1 MEEKRVPASVYAE
14 MTPNPATM
22 KFVANKF
29 LVGPDEQADYETM
42 AETKGSSLLAEELFN
57 FPFVKRVF
65 IAANFVAVTKTDN
78 IDWDFITM
86 ELRDYVREFVAQ
98 GKEAVSKLPEA
109 KKEEIKESQP
119 KKVIAESDYDDE
131 IRNLL
136 NEYVRPA
143 VENDGGAIEYLGF
156 ENGKVSVVMKGACSG
171 CPSSSQTLQGGILTL
186 LKEHIPAVEE
196 VVSYE
201 G

>member
-86 ELRDYVREFVAQ
+86 ELRDYVREFAAQ
-98 GKEAVSKLPEA
+98 GKEAVTKLPEA

-131 IRNLL
+131 IKNLL

>member
-98 GKEAVSKLPEA
+98 GKEAVTKLPEA

-131 IRNLL
+131 IKNLL